1 MEESE
6 KRQTLRRHK
15 STSWLSQSLSFQ
27 LLCTSIILQD
37 DKTLICIFGF
47 KSLICHSRKGR
58 PVTISYAFTNS
69 LHIIRFK
76 FTRIQTCRQQLMVQA
91 NPSSMRPQASPADTV
106 VVITGVSGGLG
117 RALALE
123 LAQRG
128 YTVVGCGR
136 NEAKLLELEK
146 ILNGGTK
153 HLLKKVDVTSDNSV
167 KEFAETVMETKGAPD
182 IVINFAGIIN
192 RNGKIWELSAAEF
205 DAVLDVNVKGV
216 ANTMR
221 HFLPLMAKQG
231 LFVNITSGWGRI
243 GAADVAPYCASKWAI
258 EGLTQAVAKEVPQG
272 VAVVALNP
280 GVINTDM
287 LVSCF
292 GPQAALY
299 QSPDTWAPIAADAIL
314 NLTAADNGSSLNV

>member
-1 MEESE
+1 MVQFS
-6 KRQTLRRHK
+6 KCGGRAY
-15 STSWLSQSLSFQ
+15 
-27 LLCTSIILQD
+27 SIIRKEVKEAKSQQCGR
-37 DKTLICIFGF
+37 LIKDYVAEGKSKDLKNF
-47 KSLICHSRKGR
+47 KEEDIQMASMLILFYLCKFLLLSSLRIKG
-58 PVTISYAFTNS
+58 
-69 LHIIRFK
+69 LW
-76 FTRIQTCRQQLMVQA
+76 VQA
-91 NPSSMRPQASPADTV
+91 AV

-128 YTVVGCGR
+128 YTLVGCGR
-136 NEAKLLELEK
+136 SEEKLLELEK
-146 ILNGGTK
+146 ILSGGSK
-153 HLLKKVDVTSDNSV
+153 HLLKKVDVTSDSSV
-167 KEFAETVMETKGAPD
+167 KEFAQTTLETKGAPA
-182 IVINFAGIIN
+182 IVINFAGVIN

-205 DAVLDVNVKGV
+205 DAVMDVNVKGV
-216 ANTMR
+216 ANVMR

-231 LFVNITSGWGRI
+231 MFVNITSGWGRI

-272 VAVVALNP
+272 VTVVALNP

-314 NLTAADNGSSLNV
+314 NLTAADNGASLNV